1 MVCSCR
7 RSSGSIPAHMDGC
20 PRVEVTMNI
29 PSISEIGSD
38 LIGRLHGPFA
48 FRFVL
53 QPIMASI
60 FAIRDGVLDAYE
72 GKPAYLWGVL
82 KQPAGRGDL
91 LREGLRHDLRII
103 VLGVVME
110 LLYEVIVFKRI
121 QPLQLV
127 MVVLGLAFVP
137 YLILRGPANRI
148 ARRWI

>member
-1 MVCSCR
+1 M
-7 RSSGSIPAHMDGC
+7 A
-20 PRVEVTMNI
+20 MNI
-29 PSISEIGSD
+29 PSITEIGSD

-53 QPIMASI
+53 QPVMATV
-60 FAIRDGVLDAYE
+60 FAVRDGVLDAYE
-72 GKPAYLWGVL
+72 GKPAYLWSVL
-82 KQPAGRGDL
+82 KHPDGRGEL
-91 LREGLRHDLRII
+91 LRQGLRHDLRII

-127 MVVLGLAFVP
+127 VVVLGLAFVP

-148 ARRWI
+148 ARRWIISHPRKKAA